1 MERGTHGGPRE
12 LEPLHILHWAEDGG
26 AHLTVEPLQLFQA
39 LPQFTPLSLH
49 EFPQGSRI
57 LTGLPYLFF

>member
-1 MERGTHGGPRE
+1 MN
-12 LEPLHILHWAEDGG
+12 ILHWAEDGG
-26 AHLTVEPLQLFQA
+26 AHLTVQPLQLFPA